1 MKKLKALT
9 LLTLLLL
16 SAVFWGTTTAMVFIE
31 YTDLLAILST
41 IGYFMVWFFVFW
53 IHIYTNGYKLK
64 YLFLGKRFKQQLK
77 THQLTLNKL
86 PKHER
91 KKAIKSM
98 KDEYRK
104 FGTTSITVYNLNETP
119 YKVFTE
125 DNLAFNYGNALD
137 KQKIEFIAFC
147 LQSNSQTGG
156 LYRFFEEIDYEPF
169 TYDELKSLI
178 KSSDC
183 FSKELKLYLLNPKFK
198 TIFSYFKKATTLT
211 DKEHERLEKFELGES
226 NFLYDYSDELTDIVE
241 KMAVENYLFYKQRD
255 SLPDTTTRLY
265 VSKDLTER
273 IYIFFDPQS
282 RYYKIG
288 SSTFKFLDPDNR
300 KMYSICD
307 WINNTESS
315 IFQDEILALNE
326 IKSKIK
332 DFTEVL

>member
-1 MKKLKALT
+1 MKKSKALT

-16 SAVFWGTTTAMVFIE
+16 SAIFWGTTTAMVLIQ

-41 IGYFMVWFFVFW
+41 ISYFVVWFFVFW
-53 IHIYTNGYKLK
+53 IHIFTNGYKLK
-64 YLFLGKRFKQQLK
+64 YLFLGKHFKQQLK
-77 THQLTLNKL
+77 SHQITLNKL
-86 PKHER
+86 S
-91 KKAIKSM
+91 KKEKKQAIKSM

-104 FGTTSITVYNLNETP
+104 FGTTSISTCNLIETP
-119 YKVFTE
+119 YKVFTQ

-178 KSSDC
+178 KSSDY

-198 TIFSYFKKATTLT
+198 TIFSYFKKAATLT
-211 DKEHERLEKFELGES
+211 DKEHERLETFELKES
-226 NFLYDYSDELTDIVE
+226 NFLYNYSDELTDIVE
-241 KMAVENYLFYKQRD
+241 KMAIENHLLYKQRD
-255 SLPDTTTRLY
+255 LLPDTTTKLY

-273 IYIFFDPQS
+273 IYIFFDPQT

-288 SSTFKFLDPDNR
+288 SSTFKFFDQDTR
-300 KMYSICD
+300 KMYSTCD
-307 WINNTESS
+307 WINNTKSS
-315 IFQDEILALNE
+315 IFEDEKLALNE
-326 IKSKIK
+326 IKTQIK